1 YRVKATPTTVIYPRP
16 LPDALPIC
24 LATTRS
30 DEVSDLGEPSRWR
43 VRRCTER
50 RRGGRGADEAQAE
63 VVSMRLVQIDR
74 PGRVARAGVG
84 RDVADIVRRRDG
96 RGRAACDRQ
105 AIARDRIE
113 DDQAVV
119 VEQRTADARVG
130 ITDSQAVRAG
140 QEDAQ
145 AVLFVPHTE
154 TTEGI
159 DTDHVRSLDPDEELR
174 RVHV

>member
-1 YRVKATPTTVIYPRP
+1 
-16 LPDALPIC
+16 L
-24 LATTRS
+24 
-30 DEVSDLGEPSRWR
+30 EV
-43 VRRCTER
+43 
-50 RRGGRGADEAQAE
+50 AA
-63 VVSMRLVQIDR
+63 
-74 PGRVARAGVG
+74 
-84 RDVADIVRRRDG
+84 IVRRRDG

-113 DDQAVV
+113 DDQAIV

-130 ITDSQAVRAG
+130 VTDSQALRAG

-159 DTDHVRSLDPDEELR
+159 DADHVRSLDPDEELR
-174 RVHV
+174 RVYVPDQLIVLVVHGDRASL